1 MKQET
6 LTDKARALS
15 NLISEKAKR
24 LDTLKRVG
32 RELEA
37 RCNNK
42 RVVFGVALVYE
53 IALYCMVLSHHEP
66 DLLRLQFSA
75 SNEREGLFSIADR
88 LTAYAGVCDRY
99 HRHVLHDEGVPVKH
113 IEWVF
118 KEPDTPPTFPKRI
131 VVPAN
136 CFTPVTTR

>member
-15 NLISEKAKR
+15 KLISEKAKR

-53 IALYCMVLSHHEP
+53 IALYCMVLRPHEP
-66 DLLRLQFSA
+66 DLLRLQFAA
-75 SNEREGLFSIADR
+75 SNERAGLFAIADR
-88 LTAYAGVCDRY
+88 LTTYAGVCDRY
-99 HRHVLHDEGVPVKH
+99 HRHVLHDEGVPVRR
-113 IEWVF
+113 IDWAF

-131 VVPAN
+131 VLPAD